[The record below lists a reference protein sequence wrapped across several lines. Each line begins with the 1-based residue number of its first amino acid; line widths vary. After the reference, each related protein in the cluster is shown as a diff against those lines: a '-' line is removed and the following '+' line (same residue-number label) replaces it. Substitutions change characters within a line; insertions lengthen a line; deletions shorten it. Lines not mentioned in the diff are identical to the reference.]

1 MRCLTFT
8 LLLLAAGCGGD
19 GRVGSLLCHACQSD
33 ADCGGGPCFADSSG
47 SHYCGQSC
55 TVGGSDCPSGFS
67 CIGISGTAGMTVA
80 SCFPDNQSCA
90 LTGPPDQPDLAST
103 TPGSDA
109 GMTGGGHD
117 LAHAPCNKPA
127 GGNVAL
133 SGGTVDRL
141 FFGYTGD
148 TRDSSST
155 THYSSQLQTVI
166 NSIYAQMA
174 TRGVEFALDGGD
186 HMEASNFT
194 EATGNMQDYLTAA
207 SGLGKPVFMTLGN
220 HECSLS
226 FSQDCGG
233 GEILTDSKGK
243 AFMNALTQTVGAT
256 EPYYRFDVM
265 TSTGKATFLVVA
277 DDAWDSTQSNWLT
290 TQLTDADANSKY
302 TFVSKHHPDG
312 NTDQPTF
319 QTIYNLVKS
328 HKYTLFMT
336 GHSHEYKR
344 QYNDPR
350 AIVMGLGGAPF
361 DNPNQQW
368 WGYFTAMQCEDD
380 RVQVNVYDVSTGN
393 VQDTFEVNP
402 Q

>member
-1 MRCLTFT
+1 MRHLIITV
-8 LLLLAAGCGGD
+8 LLAAGCDAGKP
-19 GRVGSLLCHACQSD
+19 SNTLLCDFCDNDNQCAG
-33 ADCGGGPCFADSSG
+33 APCFTDKSG
-47 SHYCGQSC
+47 GHYCGQTC
-55 TVGGSDCPSGFS
+55 TPGGTDCPMGFS
-67 CIGISGTAGMTVA
+67 CTGITGTAGTVLA
-80 SCFPDNQSCA
+80 SCFPNNLSCMNTMVPGQA
-90 LTGPPDQPDLAST
+90 DLSMT
-103 TPGSDA
+103 TNPGQDGGSPRIDA
-109 GMTGGGHD
+109 GPAACAM
-117 LAHAPCNKPA
+117 PA
-127 GGNVAL
+127 GGSVSL
-133 SGGTVDRL
+133 SGGTVDRI

-155 THYSSQLQTVI
+155 THYSSQLQGVI
-166 NSIYAQMA
+166 NSIYTQMA

-194 EATGNMQDYLTAA
+194 EAQGNMADYLTA
-207 SGLGKPVFMTLGN
+207 SSKLGKPVFMTLGN

-226 FSQDCGG
+226 FNQDCGG
-233 GEILTDSKGK
+233 GEIHSDSKGQ
-243 AFMNALTQTVGAT
+243 AFLSALQSTVGAT

-265 TSTGKATFLVVA
+265 TATGKATFLVVA
-277 DDAWDSTQSNWLT
+277 DDAWDSTQQSWLT
-290 TQLTDADANSKY
+290 QQLTDADANSKY

-312 NTDQPTF
+312 NTDQPSF
-319 QTIYNLVKS
+319 QQIYNLVKA

-344 QYNDPR
+344 QYNDHR

-380 RVQVNVYDVSTGN
+380 HIYVNVYDVTTGN
-393 VQDTFEVNP
+393 VQDHFDVPP